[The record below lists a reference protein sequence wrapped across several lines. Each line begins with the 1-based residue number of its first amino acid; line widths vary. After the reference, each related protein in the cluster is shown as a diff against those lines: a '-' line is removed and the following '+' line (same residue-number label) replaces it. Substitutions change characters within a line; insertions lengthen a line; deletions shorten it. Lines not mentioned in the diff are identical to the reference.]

1 MATTCESCK
10 KAAKNLATCYRCRK
24 QLCLSCLWS
33 HHCPVTAEQA
43 GELEAVA
50 QIEGAPVSEEIRK
63 AIAAHIEA
71 KKNDAPFQE
80 RLRKSLERNEAILKK
95 LAKE

>member
-1 MATTCESCK
+1 VA
-10 KAAKNLATCYRCRK
+10 CYFAREVISMEDARAMTVR
-24 QLCLSCLWS
+24 L
-33 HHCPVTAEQA
+33 TAEQA

-71 KKNDAPFQE
+71 KKNDAAFQE

-95 LAKE
+95 LAR

>member
-1 MATTCESCK
+1 MATSCESCGK
-10 KAAKNLATCYRCRK
+10 TVHLATCYRCRK
-24 QLCLSCLWS
+24 RLCLSCLWS

-63 AIAAHIEA
+63 AAHIEA
-71 KKNDAPFQE
+71 KKNDAQFQE

>member
-1 MATTCESCK
+1 MEEVRAMTVR
-10 KAAKNLATCYRCRK
+10 L
-24 QLCLSCLWS
+24 
-33 HHCPVTAEQA
+33 TAEQA

-71 KKNDAPFQE
+71 KKNDAQFQE
-80 RLRKSLERNEAILKK
+80 RLRKSLERNQAILKK
-95 LAKE
+95 WDSRYRCGCREGLLSHSALPRLGCG

>member
-10 KAAKNLATCYRCRK
+10 
-24 QLCLSCLWS
+24 
-33 HHCPVTAEQA
+33 
-43 GELEAVA
+43 
-50 QIEGAPVSEEIRK
+50 GAPVSEEIRK

-71 KKNDAPFQE
+71 KKNDAQFQE